1 MMQNNLGLEAIR
13 MTFFEKCVKTFY
25 HCCSPLISWECL
37 CSAMLQLRWCLGAL
51 TELTLESIEWL
62 CCRPT
67 DPIIRDGE
75 DSSTSGAEPT
85 TTSTTTTAEPVRQN
99 GKNFIACRSMTGWFW
114 LTLKI
119 LTYLRHTILNVALF
133 RSHVYYIL
141 TSVTI

>member
-1 MMQNNLGLEAIR
+1 MMQNNLGLEAIGI
-13 MTFFEKCVKTFY
+13 TFFWEIRENVL
-25 HCCSPLISWECL
+25 PLLLFFVYFLRLLVLCNAVTVVIS
-37 CSAMLQLRWCLGAL
+37 L
-51 TELTLESIEWL
+51 TGLTLESIEWL

-99 GKNFIACRSMTGWFW
+99 GKNFIACRSMTGGFW